1 MTDDFPIRWARL
13 SVMAASALALVTAC
27 TEPLDYD
34 LRGVGGGFSTSEAA
48 TQATTGP
55 RPAPDNRGVISYPN
69 YQVAVADRGD
79 TIQSVAQRLG
89 LEAPT
94 LARFNGIEED
104 VPLRQGEIIAL
115 PVRVAEPSPQTGGIS
130 TGPIRPGG
138 MDIGTVAGGAIDR
151 SAPTSG
157 GVRTAALAPA
167 QPTVTP
173 APQTG
178 EEPVRHKVER
188 GETAYTIARLYQVP
202 VKSLAEWNGL
212 GSDFAIREGQYLLIP
227 IAKQA
232 APATTTAAVVKP
244 GEGSPTPTPPS
255 AAKPLPPADATLTV
269 AQTPSPEVDIGER
282 TAASDVAR
290 MLFPVS
296 GSIIREYAKGR
307 NEGINIKADPGAPV
321 KAADAGTIAAITK
334 SADGIP
340 IIVIRHEP
348 ELLTVYA
355 NVTDVAVDKG
365 TKVTRGQ
372 QIAQLRDGN
381 NAYVHF
387 EVRQGFD
394 AVDPMPYLQ

>member
-1 MTDDFPIRWARL
+1 MTDEFPIRWARF
-13 SVMAASALALVTAC
+13 SVMAASALTLLSAC
-27 TEPLDYD
+27 NEPLDYD

-48 TQATTGP
+48 AQVTTSA
-55 RPAPDNRGVISYPN
+55 RPQPDNRGVISYPN
-69 YQVAVADRGD
+69 YQVAVAERGD

-94 LARFNGIEED
+94 LARFNGIEEGA
-104 VPLRQGEIIAL
+104 PLRQGEIIAL
-115 PVRVAEPSPQTGGIS
+115 PVRVAEPSPQTGAVS

-138 MDIGTVAGGAIDR
+138 VDIGTVAGGAIER

-157 GVRTAALAPA
+157 GVRTAALPPA
-167 QPTVTP
+167 QPTATA

-178 EEPVRHKVER
+178 DEPVRHKVER
-188 GETAYTIARLYQVP
+188 GETAYTIARLYRVP

-227 IAKQA
+227 VAKQA
-232 APATTTAAVVKP
+232 APSTTTAAVVKP

-255 AAKPLPPADATLTV
+255 ATKPLPPAEATLPPV
-269 AQTPSPEVDIGER
+269 QSPPPKVDIGER

-290 MLFPVS
+290 MLFPVN
-296 GSIIREYAKGR
+296 GSIVREYTKGR
-307 NEGINIKADPGAPV
+307 NEGINIKADPGSPV
-321 KAADAGTIAAITK
+321 KAADAGTVAAITK

-340 IIVIRHEP
+340 IIVVRHEP

-355 NVTDVAVDKG
+355 NVTDVTVEKG
-365 TKVTRGQ
+365 AKVSRGQ

-394 AVDPMPYLQ
+394 AVDPMPYLK